1 MKKLLIISTIIVL
14 LICGVYAYYSNTPI
28 ASQPEPLK
36 SIGVAF
42 RDFFPLGGE
51 PVATD
56 TTTPPDS
63 TTPDTSEPL
72 PPVVEKVDPLV
83 QLSTTPIAGFG
94 FTSGEKTV
102 TESASLVATSTGI
115 KKSIV
120 KISLIRYIE
129 KATGHIFERELP
141 GGSETQVANTTLPGA
156 QEALVAGS
164 TALYRYLDTNG
175 HTIKTFSGI
184 LPTPEADGSFPEMKG
199 TFLTDD
205 TLAIT
210 LSPDLKKI
218 FTLIPF
224 DSGVMGNVSELDGTK
239 KTKVFDSAFTEWLPQ
254 WVGATTVVLTT
265 KASGLAPGFAY
276 LLDTN
281 KKSFSRLMGNIS
293 GLTTNTSPSVKYSL
307 YSTSITGGF
316 ESNIFDVLSGSK
328 IPLTK
333 NTLPEKCT
341 WSKTSLWVICAVPDT
356 IPTGIYPDIWYQG
369 RVSFTDTF
377 WKIDAKTG
385 VAVFIESPFKDKK
398 LSLDAINLALD
409 PDESHLYFIDKTK
422 ENLWQLSL
430 STAQ

>member
-14 LICGVYAYYSNTPI
+14 LICGVYAYYSNTPVT
-28 ASQPEPLK
+28 SQPEPLK

-63 TTPDTSEPL
+63 TTPDTNEPL
-72 PPVVEKVDPLV
+72 PPVIEKVDPLV

-94 FTSGEKTV
+94 FTSREKTI
-102 TESASLVATSTGI
+102 TETNSLIATSTNI
-115 KKSIV
+115 KKSV
-120 KISLIRYIE
+120 VRISIIRYIE

-141 GGSETQVANTTLPGA
+141 GGSETQIANTTLPGA
-156 QEALVAGS
+156 QEAFIAGN

-175 HTIKTFSGI
+175 RTIKTFSGV

-199 TFLTDD
+199 VFLTDD
-205 TLAIT
+205 TLALT
-210 LSPDLKKI
+210 PSPDSKKI

-224 DSGVMGNVSELDGTK
+224 DSGVIGNMSELDGTK

-254 WVGATTVVLTT
+254 WVNTNSVLLTT
-265 KASGLAPGFAY
+265 KASGVAPGFAY

-281 KKSFSRLMGNIS
+281 KKSFSRLMGNIP
-293 GLTTNTSPSVKYSL
+293 GLTTNTSPNMKYSL

-316 ESNIFDVLSGSK
+316 EANIFDIVTGNK

-333 NTLPEKCT
+333 TTLPEKCA
-341 WSKTSLWVICAVPDT
+341 WSKTSAWVICAVPDT

-369 RVSFTDTF
+369 RISFTDAF
-377 WKIDAKTG
+377 WKIDVKTG
-385 VAVFIESPFKDKK
+385 AAVFIESPFKDKK

-430 STAQ
+430 SPAQ